1 MAAEL
6 FVPPSKALDA
16 NANPYAGAKWF
27 FYATGTTT
35 PQSVYTTSAL
45 SVTHANPVVA
55 DSSGKFANIFFDPAL
70 SYRGVL
76 KDSTGAVTLYDIDPV
91 NSGIISQLSASAGAA
106 LIGFSHANTYAPGT
120 VGNSA
125 KRIINVTDAPFNCVG
140 DGTDEY
146 AEITAVCAA
155 LDAANGGIMVF
166 PVTAAGGVFG
176 LSETIQIP
184 ENVTVAFTG
193 GSVKI
198 LGTTTYD
205 AAFIGIPGATN
216 VEIQNPQIDCNNIPA
231 ACGIIMRRNNAEF
244 RVIGGLIKNCVH
256 DTTRKGGRAINIEAG
271 MNLTEYGSRNA
282 VVMGTIARDC
292 YEALSI
298 SGGATTQQES
308 NIRVDM
314 VAENCQGAIS
324 FFGNTAGYPH
334 GPDEMGCHITMTA
347 RNCGKATTYARVHGV
362 INADRAC
369 NAKIDIQVMNDAT
382 YGAIGSLWRG
392 DASNVVLNAQMTG
405 ECSRALLD
413 FASYQEANSID
424 EDATWT
430 GSGNAFSSMDS
441 VFNVKHTGTIAD
453 TVNLPIASAAFL
465 TNCQFDL
472 TTDVVSTLKPV
483 NTNMANKTNCF
494 GRFQNKTSN
503 AIIQGYFSEIG
514 SAVTF
519 ANCANLSYNMGKGN
533 VRARG
538 SFTGSTGAGLD
549 LHMATV
555 SRVSTGIY
563 DVTFTTAMPN
573 VNYFVDVNA
582 TQSSTSTVQY
592 REAYSLTTSGFRI
605 ETRNNNTLVD
615 PTVVTF
621 SVVY

>member
-1 MAAEL
+1 MASEL
-6 FVPPSKALDA
+6 FIPPSKALDA

-35 PQSVYTTSAL
+35 PQTVYTTSAL
-45 SVTHANPVVA
+45 SVAHSNPVVA
-55 DSSGKFANIFFDPAL
+55 DSSGKFANIYFNPAL
-70 SYRGVL
+70 VYRGVL
-76 KDSTGAVTLYDIDPV
+76 KNADESVTLHDIDPV
-91 NSGIISQLSASAGAA
+91 NSGIVSQLASTDGSG
-106 LIGFSHANTYAPGT
+106 LVGFSHAETYAQGT
-120 VGNSA
+120 IGNGA
-125 KRIINVTDAPFNCVG
+125 KRVVNVTDAPYNCLG

-166 PVTAAGGVFG
+166 PMTAAGGVFG
-176 LSETIQIP
+176 LSETVQIP
-184 ENVTVAFTG
+184 ENVTVLFTG

-216 VEIQNPQIDCNNIPA
+216 IEIRNPQIDCNSISG
-231 ACGIIMRRNNAEF
+231 ACGIIMRRNNPEF

-256 DTTRKGGRAINIEAG
+256 DTTRKGGRAISVEAG
-271 MNLTEYGSRNA
+271 VDPVAYGSRNA
-282 VVMGTIARDC
+282 VIMGTIARDC

-347 RNCGKATTYARVHGV
+347 RNCGKATTYSRVHGV

-369 NAKIDIQVMNDAT
+369 NAKIDIKVENDST
-382 YGAIGSLWRG
+382 YGSVGSLWRG
-392 DASNVVLNAQMTG
+392 DASNIVLTGQMTG
-405 ECSRALLD
+405 ECTRALLD
-413 FASYQEANSID
+413 FASYQEVNAID

-430 GSGNAFSSMDS
+430 ASGDTFSSLDS
-441 VFNVKHTGTIAD
+441 QFTVKHTGTIAD

-472 TTDVVSTLKPV
+472 TTDVVTTLKPV
-483 NTNMANKTNCF
+483 NTNMANKTTCF

-503 AIIQGYFSEIG
+503 AIIEGYFSDIG
-514 SAVTF
+514 SSVTF
-519 ANCANLSYNMGKGN
+519 ANCANIKYDMSKGN

-538 SFTGSTGAGLD
+538 AFTGSTGAGLD

-555 SRVSTGIY
+555 TRVSTGIY
-563 DVTFTTAMPN
+563 DVTLPVAMPN
-573 VNYFVDVNA
+573 ANYTVHVDA

-592 REAYSLTTSGFRI
+592 REAYTLTTTGFRI
-605 ETRNNNTLVD
+605 ETRNNDVLND
-615 PTVVTF
+615 PTTVVF
-621 SVVY
+621 SVIY